1 LYRAPTGCGI
11 QHTVIKV
18 SLITTLAVCELAV
31 SGTAARAQSIEPRSY
46 SNAPVGVNFLIGGYA
61 YTRGGLAFDTSLP
74 VTDPSIQT
82 SSAVLGYA
90 RALDLWGKSGKFD
103 VIVPYTWLSGSA
115 DYRGGPIER
124 KVNGFADPTFRIS
137 ANVYGAPALSLPE
150 FKAYEQDLIVG
161 GSLQVSV
168 PAGQYDDTKLVNIG
182 THRWYFKPE
191 IGVSKALGQWTLEG
205 QAAVT
210 LFTTN
215 NDFFNGNKRSQDPLY
230 SLQAHAIY
238 NFRSG
243 IWGSM
248 DATYFAGG
256 RTTLN
261 GTLGSNLQQNWRA
274 GATLAFPV
282 DAYNSVKLYAS
293 KGVSARTGN
302 NYDLV
307 GAAWQYRWGGGL

>member
-1 LYRAPTGCGI
+1 MPRPRCR
-11 QHTVIKV
+11 V
-18 SLITTLAVCELAV
+18 SLITAFAVCGLV
-31 SGTAARAQSIEPRSY
+31 LSGTAARAQSIEPRSY
-46 SNAPVGVNFLIGGYA
+46 SNAPVGVNFLIGAYA
-61 YTRGGLAFDTSLP
+61 YTRGGLALDPSLP

-82 SSAVLGYA
+82 SGPVLGYA

-103 VIVPYTWLSGSA
+103 VIVPYAWLSGSA
-115 DYRGGPIER
+115 DYLGSHVER
-124 KVNGFADPTFRIS
+124 KVNGFADPLFRLS
-137 ANVYGAPALSLPE
+137 VNFYGAPALPLSE
-150 FKAYEQDLIVG
+150 FKSYEQDLIVG

-168 PAGQYDDTKLVNIG
+168 PTGQYDDTKLVNIG
-182 THRWYFKPE
+182 THRWSFKPA
-191 IGVSKALGQWTLEG
+191 IGLSKALGQWTLEG

-215 NDFFNGNKRSQDPLY
+215 NDFYSGNKRSQDPLY

-243 IWGSM
+243 IWSSV

-261 GTLGSNLQQNWRA
+261 GTLDSDLQQNWRA

-282 DAYNSVKLYAS
+282 DAYNSIKLYAS
-293 KGVSARTGN
+293 KGLSARTGN
-302 NYDLV
+302 SYDLIGV
-307 GAAWQYRWGGGL
+307 AWQYRWGGGL